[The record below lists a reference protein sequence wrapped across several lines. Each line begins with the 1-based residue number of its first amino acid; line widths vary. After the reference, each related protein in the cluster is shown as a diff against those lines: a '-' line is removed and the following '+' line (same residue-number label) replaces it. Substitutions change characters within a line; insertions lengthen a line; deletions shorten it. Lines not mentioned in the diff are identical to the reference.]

1 MYRASDK
8 EIEAV
13 AQVLKDW
20 LMPSGWN
27 TAAVIALHEAAK
39 VRAPKKMK
47 KAEDSEMLRFLDGV
61 VGVVE
66 ANSNEHMHIWERF
79 TNMYG
84 KNTWES
90 ESSGLLETVGYLD
103 DRPICISLRTA
114 KLKGSKILFW
124 HATSQLVDHAMID
137 EWLKLNTPDN
147 RTDALNWHNVLP
159 R

>member
-13 AQVLKDW
+13 AQVLKDG
-20 LMPSGWN
+20 LMPAGWT

-47 KAEDSEMLRFLDGV
+47 KAEDSEMLRFLEGV
-61 VGVVE
+61 EGVVE
-66 ANSNEHMHIWERF
+66 ATRNEEMHIYSRVVEMFGKDAWEGS
-79 TNMYG
+79 N
-84 KNTWES
+84 
-90 ESSGLLETVGYLD
+90 SGFNETVGYLD
-103 DRPICISLRTA
+103 NRPICISLHT
-114 KLKGSKILFW
+114 KKIKGTKILFW
-124 HATSQLVDHAMID
+124 HATSQLVDHAMIN

-147 RTDALNWHNVLP
+147 RTDATNWHNVLP